1 MRIQGLEIVQNLI
14 ADASPIDIAKYLD
27 LLGENDF
34 LVTLVQA
41 AREGET
47 DELRIPVGRVPS
59 VVLYAH
65 DEALY
70 VMSNLALGNERVR
83 TLMSSQVEILEV
95 LSASLVCVFT
105 RVRAEE

>member
-14 ADASPIDIAKYLD
+14 ADASPIDVAKYLD
-27 LLGENDF
+27 LLGEIDF

-47 DELRIPVGRVPS
+47 DELRIPVSRVTAL
-59 VVLYAH
+59 VQHAD

-83 TLMSSQVEILEV
+83 TLMSSRVEILEV
-95 LSASLVCVFT
+95 LSASLVCAPMRT
-105 RVRAEE
+105 RADV